1 MKRTITIAVH
11 SPIDTH
17 MAVTS
22 GDAETIADDILSSN
36 NEILGISIMDMR
48 GNILAA
54 NSKESFK
61 EAFAVSRDR
70 AKYGGTLAVAALAV
84 VNETRNIFGAAKAI
98 ITIHENC
105 KLMLLPVPTHQL
117 LVGLV
122 LQRSVNTEDE
132 IANKVERL
140 VAHTL
145 DHNYL

>member
-1 MKRTITIAVH
+1 
-11 SPIDTH
+11 

-22 GDAETIADDILSSN
+22 GDAETISDDILSSN
-36 NEILGISIMDMR
+36 DEILGISIMDMR

-98 ITIHENC
+98 ITIHEKC
-105 KLMLLPVPTHQL
+105 KLMLVPIPAHQL
-117 LVGLV
+117 LIGLV
-122 LQRSVNTEDE
+122 LQRSVNTEDK

-145 DHNYL
+145 DHSYL